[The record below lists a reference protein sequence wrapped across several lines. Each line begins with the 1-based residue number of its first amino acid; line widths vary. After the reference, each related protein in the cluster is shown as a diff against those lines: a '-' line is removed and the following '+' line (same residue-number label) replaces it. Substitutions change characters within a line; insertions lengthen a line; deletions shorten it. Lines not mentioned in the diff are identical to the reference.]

1 MAIVVFGLGATGL
14 ALTRYFHSLGETV
27 WGLDDRDLA
36 ATGNKP
42 EDYAC
47 HRWFLQGDAP
57 SWHEVSRFF
66 LSPGIDPQH
75 PRVQEARRA
84 AKKIESELD
93 LAFSLARGKIIAIT
107 GTNGKSTTTSL
118 VGLMLQKAGL
128 AVGVGGN
135 LGTPFLDL
143 VRENR
148 YDHYVLELS
157 SFQLEQSDQFHPHV
171 AALLNLSEDHFDR
184 HPTLHDYLK
193 AKRRIFQNQNAQD
206 YAVYNDDDLHTLEA
220 VMDIRAKKIPFS
232 TAKKVHGVY
241 GKENEAHW
249 APEGVSLSHFSL
261 EKCQLKGLHNLENIC
276 AALACAKALDLPD
289 AALQEAL
296 EEFRALPH
304 RLELVSIIDQV
315 SYFDDSKGTNV
326 GAVVMSLASFEQDV
340 VLILGGK
347 DKGGDYGPLKPL
359 LKAKAR
365 ALIVMGEAKEKIIAA
380 LGGVVETLSVDSMEE
395 AVQQAARLA
404 PPGGTVLLSPACSSF
419 DRYRNYHER
428 GEDFRK
434 WVKQL
439 EVTSRS

>member
-1 MAIVVFGLGATGL
+1 MAILVFGLGATGL

-36 ATGNKP
+36 ATGKQP
-42 EDYAC
+42 QDYAC
-47 HRWFLQGDAP
+47 DRWFLLGEAP
-57 SWHEVSRFF
+57 PWQEVSRFF
-66 LSPGIDPQH
+66 VSPGIDPQH
-75 PRVQEARRA
+75 PLVQAGQRSG
-84 AKKIESELD
+84 KKIEGELD
-93 LAFSLARGKIIAIT
+93 LAFSLAQGKIIAIT

-128 AVGVGGN
+128 AVGIGGN

-143 VRENR
+143 VRKDR

-157 SFQLEQSDQFHPHV
+157 SFQLEQSHTFHPHV

-184 HPTLHDYLK
+184 HPSLHDYLE
-193 AKRRIFQNQNAQD
+193 AKRRIFQNQQAQD

-220 VMDIRAKKIPFS
+220 VMDIPGKKIPFS

-241 GKENEAHW
+241 GREEQVQW
-249 APEGVSLSHFSL
+249 APEGTPLSHFSL
-261 EKCQLKGLHNLENIC
+261 RNCQLKGLHNLENIC
-276 AALACAKALDLPD
+276 AALACAKALGLPD
-289 AALQEAL
+289 APLQAAL
-296 EEFRALPH
+296 EEFRPLPH
-304 RLELVSIIDQV
+304 RLELVSVVNQV

-347 DKGGDYGPLKPL
+347 DKGGDYSPLKPL

-365 ALIVMGEAKEKIIAA
+365 ALIVMGEAKEKILAS
-380 LGGVVETLSVDSMEE
+380 LGGVVETIGVDSMEE
-395 AVQQAARLA
+395 AVRQAALMA

-439 EVTSRS
+439 DVTSSS